1 MKKFQRVLAVL
12 MAFVMLTGIVSVTGS
27 AYQAYKDEAILT
39 ANGGKG
45 YNDIDAPM
53 FTLEQYASIGL
64 DEVDRMLAK
73 EQLGELD
80 IYVGTINLNSI
91 DGALTS
97 VVELF
102 GNLESLLMFLG
113 DAGGLSLNS
122 INGVSRQTKTD
133 VEVIYALFGFLNDN
147 ATIVQKYVNGT
158 IDLGI
163 LNSLVA
169 SFVFDIRELVLGL
182 LYELIHEDFDSD
194 EQDLPENLSLDSI
207 LQDLLN
213 DFVLGEW
220 VLLNPYF
227 DLPKTDGNHR
237 DFEDYFEGTRDAN
250 KDYYGWFHDGHWVTY
265 ALGDTAVVDKGAA
278 DPGPQYSITNINSS
292 TTAYDFIE
300 ALMLRAYND
309 LLVPELNSVTRPWL
323 RQLCGVEYKSEKMD
337 ASSDQYEEDYDG
349 EPYDPADLDP
359 VLSTL
364 FDVDGMHVPEASLS
378 GTVTFYATTDA
389 EGQIIYS
396 ETPTTINYNYT
407 TFISAFNT
415 TLGLFLDA
423 VLAAPMGA
431 DTWTW
436 HFGNGSIG
444 DNSLLFKNICNVARY
459 VLIVSGKTFFQET
472 IETKTEAQIRAMSD
486 QELVAYVMAAILN
499 LSVDWT
505 YVDYDSASIAD
516 AAYTCVEQLAWQD
529 IPQYTYDKPERAD
542 YASDAAYYD
551 ALLDQILDILFDV
564 AVYNLNASLD
574 VIPAGRESGVSPAN
588 PVGNGLLQYNHD
600 WKQSLLEIAV
610 WAVNQYGG
618 ILNVEFNADNYAG
631 ELGSLTADDIFEDVD
646 TLIDAIIPIVGTDS
660 WIYGEISDST
670 GSVFEDLIFDYIIR
684 PVMNLDATNFEKI
697 FWRNENGTFA
707 NNTVK
712 KVLIELVCNVI
723 NLILPN
729 AVNANKYATLND
741 VLDNAELGNIA
752 YTLLTT
758 LYSRRVELVPVVLP
772 VVCQLLGLVD
782 ASEFEEIEVYMPEVL
797 AGQTTFAVYNGS
809 TGVNTGYTDANGNFT
824 QDDLYVYEISN
835 AYVRTWAPGATTPG
849 QVISASGIGEGTR
862 INGGDSVNVTLS
874 GQFNAGTIV
883 EFIIEYDVI
892 KENGQKLTSSP
903 IANTAYAYVGTVDE
917 DDDTLRTVDK
927 TSVSGAEIS
936 YEAAV
941 YLSKTDDRS
950 GGGLG
955 SIANKVIRIENT
967 SGSDMAVS
975 LVSGANSGTPAFV
988 TTGEFEAATIANEA
1002 SAYVTPYAIAIDPA
1016 SENESEYTRYKET
1029 WEPVLDAEGNVMRD
1043 ENDEIIYEFIED
1055 NGGVEDGEYPLTA
1068 VISVGGTNVTIN
1080 QTAHLYCDYNLGG
1093 LYDNAVRANRQQA
1106 NYNMN
1111 LDGGY
1116 EAWAAYVAAL
1126 QNAARLVLAPKVS
1139 SEFQATIAYN
1149 GSEDYANKFE
1159 QYYEELDAA
1168 IIALEEFAISS
1179 GVDKIKV
1186 ALEDYSGFNYTVDPD
1201 TNVRTDLEYYED
1213 GYIFFGMRD
1222 FVPHTYL
1229 NYRDARNF
1237 AEDLYNSQH
1246 VYAPVAPEVPAE
1258 DASPFEWQQYNEALE
1273 AYNIAYEAYLVA
1285 LENIPSIGSVEAA
1298 YAEWKVQLLGSR
1310 LIRLPANK
1318 SKLEVVVDMCI
1329 TNGNV
1334 NAGGA
1339 SYYTTESWEAYEHAR
1354 DFALEVNATS
1364 VDNLVPSQVNT
1375 ATAALVEAWKD
1386 LVQGCNY
1393 TAVDEALAN
1402 AADELATGGAPGSGA
1417 EIEYTEDTWNAF
1429 IEAYNAADTIDRNLA
1444 KTDENEAYIDEV
1456 ADALEEAVA
1465 NLTVYTGEVEIFYEL
1480 TTDEVCFD
1488 MSGQYFWAPWFNESY
1503 YSDYYLDEEGNGR
1516 PYLCGISEYMFD
1528 TDYITVF
1535 GGEDA
1540 LAAGNVQVVVEPSIW
1555 DNFATGATVKIVDIN
1570 DESVVYDEWIAIL
1583 WGDVNGDGEI
1593 TGGDE
1598 FALSCYNGGFE
1609 EFWWFMDETQFF
1621 LEAAGDLNADGFPD
1635 AGDEFAVSAIV
1646 NGFAYFDQGAQ
1657 ALVEL

>member
-1 MKKFQRVLAVL
+1 MKKFQRILAVL
-12 MAFVMLTGIVSVTGS
+12 LAFVMLTGIVSVTGS

-53 FTLEQYASIGL
+53 FTLEQYASIAL

-102 GNLESLLMFLG
+102 GNLESLLMFLE
-113 DAGGLSLNS
+113 DAGALSIES
-122 INGVSRQTKTD
+122 VKGVTRETKTD

-147 ATIVQKYVNGT
+147 ASIVQKYANGT
-158 IDLGI
+158 INLGI

-169 SFVFDIRELVLGL
+169 SFVFDLRELVLGL
-182 LYELIHEDFDSD
+182 LYEMIHEDFDSD
-194 EQDLPENLSLDSI
+194 EQALPENLSLDNI

-265 ALGDTAVVDKGAA
+265 ALGDTAVVDKGVVPA
-278 DPGPQYSITNINSS
+278 PQFSITNINST

-300 ALMLRAYND
+300 ALMLRAYNA

-323 RQLCGVEYKSEKMD
+323 RELCGVEYKSEKMD

-364 FDVDGMHVPEASLS
+364 FDVDGMHVPEASLT
-378 GTVTFYATTDA
+378 GTVTYYATMDA
-389 EGQIIYS
+389 DGQVIYS
-396 ETPTTINYNYT
+396 ATPTTINYNYT

-423 VLAAPMGA
+423 ILAAPMGA

-436 HFGNGSIG
+436 HFGDGTIG
-444 DNSLLFKNICNVARY
+444 DNALLFKNICNVARY

-472 IETKTEAQIRAMSD
+472 IETKTPAQIAAMSD

-505 YVDYDSASIAD
+505 YVDYNSASIVD
-516 AAYTCVEQLAWQD
+516 AAYICVEQLAWQD
-529 IPQYTYDKPERAD
+529 IPQYTYEKPDRD
-542 YASDAAYYD
+542 SYTSDADYYD
-551 ALLDQILDILFDV
+551 AVLDEILDILFDV

-574 VIPAGRESGVSPAN
+574 VIPAGRQNGVSPAN

-600 WKQSLLEIAV
+600 WRKSLLEIGV
-610 WAVNQYGG
+610 WGVSTYGG
-618 ILNVEFNADNYAG
+618 LLNVTFNADNFGG
-631 ELGSLTADDIFEDVD
+631 ELGNLTADDIFEDVD
-646 TLIDAIIPIVGTDS
+646 SLVDAIIPIVGADS

-670 GSVFEDLIFDYIIR
+670 GSVFEDLLFDYIIR

-697 FWRNENGTFA
+697 FWRNTNGTFA

-723 NLILPN
+723 NLILPQ
-729 AVNANKYATLND
+729 AVDASKYATLND
-741 VLDNAELGNIA
+741 VLDNAEIGNIA

-758 LYSRRVELVPVVLP
+758 LYNRKEELVPVVLP

-782 ASEFEEIEVYMPEVL
+782 ASAFEEIEVYMPEVVS
-797 AGQTTFAVYNGS
+797 GQTTFAIYNGS
-809 TGVNTGYTDANGNFT
+809 TGVNTGYTDVNGNFT
-824 QDDLYVYEISN
+824 QDKLYAYEVTG
-835 AYVRTWAPGATTPG
+835 ATVRTWAPGASTPG
-849 QVISASGIGEGTR
+849 QAISVSGIGAGTR
-862 INGGDSVNVTLS
+862 INGGDSVNATLS
-874 GQFNAGTIV
+874 GQFTPGTIV
-883 EFIIEYDVI
+883 ELIITYNVLREDGD
-892 KENGQKLTSSP
+892 ELTDAP
-903 IANTAYAYVGTVDE
+903 IANTSYAYVGAVNE
-917 DDDTLRTVDK
+917 DDDAIFVDPPISFEG
-927 TSVSGAEIS
+927 TEIF
-936 YEAAV
+936 YEKAV
-941 YLSKTDDRS
+941 YLSKTDNRS
-950 GGGLG
+950 GGSLD
-955 SIANKVIRIENT
+955 SIANKVIRVENT
-967 SGSDMAVS
+967 TDGAKTVAV
-975 LVSGANSGTPAFV
+975 VSGANSGSPAFV
-988 TTGEFEAATIANEA
+988 TTGAYEATSIDKDAT
-1002 SAYVTPYAIAIDPA
+1002 AYVTPYAIAIDPN
-1016 SENESEYTRYKET
+1016 SEDESEYTRYKET
-1029 WEPVLDAEGNVMRD
+1029 WEPVLDAEGNAMLD
-1043 ENDEIIYEFIED
+1043 ENDEVIYEFIED
-1055 NGGVEDGEYPLTA
+1055 NGGVEDGAYPLTA
-1068 VISVGGTNVTIN
+1068 VISVNGQNVTIN

-1093 LYDNAVRANRQQA
+1093 LYEDAVRANRQQS
-1106 NYNMN
+1106 NYNMQAEN
-1111 LDGGY
+1111 GY
-1116 EAWAAYVAAL
+1116 EAWANYVTAL

-1139 SEFQATIAYN
+1139 EDFQATIAYN

-1168 IIALEEFAISS
+1168 ILALEELELSS
-1179 GVDKIKV
+1179 GVGEIKA
-1186 ALEDYSGFNYTVDPD
+1186 ALEDYSGFNYTVDPV
-1201 TNVRTDLEYYED
+1201 TNVKTDLEYYED

-1229 NYRDARNF
+1229 NYRDARNL

-1273 AYNIAYEAYLVA
+1273 AYELAYEAYLLA
-1285 LENIPSIGSVEAA
+1285 SENIPSIGSVEAA
-1298 YAEWKVQLLGSR
+1298 YAEWRVELMGSR
-1310 LIRLPANK
+1310 LIRLPADK
-1318 SKLEVVVDMCI
+1318 SKLAIAVDMCI

-1354 DFALEVNATS
+1354 DFALEVNTTA
-1364 VDNLVPSQVNT
+1364 VEDLVPSQVNT
-1375 ATAALVEAWKD
+1375 ATGELIEAWKD

-1393 TAVDEALAN
+1393 TAIDEALAN
-1402 AADELATGGAPGSGA
+1402 AADAIANGGLPESGA
-1417 EIEYTEDTWNAF
+1417 AIEYTEETWNAF
-1429 IEAYNAADTIDRNLA
+1429 LEAYNAADTIDRNLA
-1444 KTDENEAYIDEV
+1444 KTDENEALIDAT
-1456 ADALEEAVA
+1456 ADALEEATA
-1465 NLTVYTGEVEIFYEL
+1465 NLQVYTGEVEVFYEL

-1488 MSGQYFWAPWFNESY
+1488 MAGEHFWAPWFNNYY
-1503 YSDYYLDEEGNGR
+1503 YSEYYVDEEGNGR

-1528 TDYITVF
+1528 MDYYMVF
-1535 GGEDA
+1535 GGEEA
-1540 LAAGNVQVVVEPSIW
+1540 LAAGNVQLIVEASMW
-1555 DNFATGATVKIVDIN
+1555 DNFATGATVKIADIN
-1570 DESVVYDEWIAIL
+1570 DDSIIYDEWIAIL

-1593 TGGDE
+1593 NSSDE
-1598 FALSCYNGGFE
+1598 FELSCYNNGFE
-1609 EFWWFMDETQFF
+1609 EYWWFMDETQFF
-1621 LEAAGDLNADGFPD
+1621 LEAAGDLNGDGFPD
-1635 AGDEFAVSAIV
+1635 GGDEFLVNLIG
-1646 NGFAYFDQGAQ
+1646 NGFGYFNQGEQ
-1657 ALVEL
+1657 TYYDF